1 MDLAG
6 LIVFSTALF
15 IAAASPGPGIAAI
28 VARVLGRG
36 TSGAVAF
43 TAGVAMGDVVWLAFA
58 VVGLAALA
66 HAFQNIF
73 LVIKWLGITYLLYL
87 AWKLWSAPVV
97 VRDVEANRVYEHP
110 ARLFLGGLA
119 VTMGNP
125 KVMVFYLAL
134 LPTFVDLSRVT
145 WLGFAELAGAALSV
159 LALVFG
165 AYILL
170 ALRARRLFTSEKA
183 IRALNRGTGAVMA
196 GAAAAIAA
204 R

>member
-1 MDLAG
+1 
-6 LIVFSTALF
+6 
-15 IAAASPGPGIAAI
+15 

-43 TAGVAMGDVVWLAFA
+43 TAGVAIGDVVWLAFA

-66 HAFQNIF
+66 HTFQNIF
-73 LVIKWLGITYLLYL
+73 LVIKWIGVAYLLFL

-97 VRDVEANRVYEHP
+97 VRNVEANRIYEHP

-170 ALRARRLFTSEKA
+170 ALRARRLFTSAKA
-183 IRALNRGTGAVMA
+183 IRTLNRGTGAVMA